1 LEDNLDVKE
10 AVRRQFAPVAV
21 NYAASAVHAGGP
33 DLRAMLAAVPLSG
46 DERALDI
53 GCGPGHTALAFA
65 PRVRE
70 VVAVDLTEDML
81 TQGRRLAGERG
92 IGNAVFQRGDVEDL
106 PFPDGS
112 FDLVTSRYSAHHYP
126 HPLVALREV
135 ARVLKPGGTLLLVDV
150 VAPDDPVVD
159 AFLNH
164 IETLRDPSHVRDHT
178 IMQWTDMLT
187 IAGLTTE
194 VVGIWPLR
202 LEFASWV
209 TRMNT
214 PPAAVAAIRALRDG
228 AAPETRAALA
238 VEEDYSFTVQVALLK
253 GANSCQPSAVS

>member
-1 LEDNLDVKE
+1 MDVKE
-10 AVRRQFAPVAV
+10 AVRRQFGPVAA
-21 NYAASAVHAGGP
+21 NYATSAVHTDGP
-33 DLRAMLAAVPLSG
+33 DLRAMLNALPLHG

-70 VVAVDLTEDML
+70 VVAVDLIEDML
-81 TQGRRLAGERG
+81 AQGRRLAAKRG
-92 IGNAVFQRGDVEDL
+92 VGNVVFRWGDVEDL
-106 PFPDGS
+106 PFPAAS

-126 HPLVALREV
+126 RPLVALREV
-135 ARVLKPGGTLLLVDV
+135 ARVLKLGGTVLLADV
-150 VAPDDPVVD
+150 VAPDDRAAD

-178 IMQWTDMLT
+178 VGQWTDMLT
-187 IAGLTTE
+187 ASGFIVE
-194 VVGIWPLR
+194 VLGSWPLR

-214 PPAAVAAIRALRDG
+214 PVAAVTEIQALLDG
-228 AAPETRAALA
+228 AAPPIRAALA
-238 VEEDYSFTVQVALLK
+238 VEMDYSFTVQVALLQ
-253 GANSCQPSAVS
+253 GAISDQQSAVS